1 MSKYGGT
8 LQTDI
13 ISVLL
18 IQLRSDQP
26 FFYRIRIKGM
36 HSISC
41 ALSSLR
47 MPQVLSFSPSKNLTN
62 FSKIS
67 TNLPRT
73 VPWIP
78 IYNNLNKWKREYY
91 PITGR
96 AFSTTGQ
103 TPTCRVIRTKAKSL
117 LKKPTL
123 TVFSTFITKVKRNRD
138 AKSVDSGELFV
149 LL

>member
-62 FSKIS
+62 FSKIG
-67 TNLPRT
+67 TT
-73 VPWIP
+73 VIYQELCPEYLP
-78 IYNNLNKWKREYY
+78 IYNNLNKWNFFKA
-91 PITGR
+91 GR
-96 AFSTTGQ
+96 ATSCF
-103 TPTCRVIRTKAKSL
+103 RAKKL
-117 LKKPTL
+117 
-123 TVFSTFITKVKRNRD
+123 I
-138 AKSVDSGELFV
+138 GFV
-149 LL
+149 LLLYSLWACGYSIKKLRP